1 LEIIFFGLSS
11 NVISVTYVIM
21 KSPQKLFSCCI
32 TFAYEYNKC
41 FTFMT
46 LVSSWMVL
54 FDKFFVVGLFE
65 SYIVY
70 DVKLSD
76 KKT

>member
-1 LEIIFFGLSS
+1 
-11 NVISVTYVIM
+11 
-21 KSPQKLFSCCI
+21 
-32 TFAYEYNKC
+32 
-41 FTFMT
+41 MT